1 MDRAKKILGVALVAV
16 LLFGFFAP
24 VIQARISNP
33 GAGSQGGG
41 SSISTPVSVAN
52 GGTGLATFGGTNH
65 VLYTTAADTLAS
77 EAAFTYNA
85 STNLLAAD
93 NLTILSTGELLVPAA
108 ADPTVATANELAF
121 NTTAASTSARFYD
134 GTAERVSN
142 FILSKSAVLASSTL
156 AYMGAYGAAGTTTV
170 QLWNPPRPIT
180 VLSVTCRTDTGTGKI
195 NLNDGTNLAT
205 MVNCSTTG
213 ARTAMAVNNTWVMS
227 ENFKIDVGTIASSP
241 NLFTVTIE
249 YREDAD

>member
-1 MDRAKKILGVALVAV
+1 MDRAKRILGSALIIA
-16 LLFGFFAP
+16 LLLGFGAP
-24 VIQARISNP
+24 IVMARISNP

-121 NTTAASTSARFYD
+121 NTTAASTSIRFHD
-134 GTAERVSN
+134 GTAERVFN
-142 FILSKSAVLASSTL
+142 NIRSAALPLASSTL
-156 AYMGAYGAAGTTTV
+156 VYYGGFGAAGTTT
-170 QLWNPPRPIT
+170 QLVWNPPRPIT
-180 VLSVTCRTDTGTGKI
+180 LLSVTCRTDTGTAKG
-195 NLNDGTNLAT
+195 NFNDGTNLST
-205 MVNCSTTG
+205 MFNCSTTG
-213 ARTAMAVNNTWVMS
+213 ARTTMSANNTWTML
-227 ENFKIDVGTIASSP
+227 EDFKYSVGTSASSP
-241 NLFTVTIE
+241 NFITISIE